1 MEGFSWSTQIYVFQ
15 PASFISVE
23 DVIAIAGF
31 GSFSLILYSIR

>member
-1 MEGFSWSTQIYVFQ
+1 MEGFCWSTQIYVFQ

-23 DVIAIAGF
+23 DVIAGF